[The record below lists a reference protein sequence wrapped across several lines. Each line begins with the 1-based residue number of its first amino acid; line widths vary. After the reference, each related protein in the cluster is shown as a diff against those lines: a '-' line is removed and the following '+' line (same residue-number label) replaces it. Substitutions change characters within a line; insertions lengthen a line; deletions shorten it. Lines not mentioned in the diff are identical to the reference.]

1 MCFFYFL
8 FKIQQKANKKKSNPP
23 KKRSNYNLQNKFVI
37 NDINDDFNNEI
48 NYNYKTE
55 NVDYENEENKIS
67 DNEENKISDNDNQNN
82 QFGSPST
89 LIIKNQNKLNKKNNI
104 ISLKEDIKKRYLS
117 KKYNKEMKS
126 TGINMT
132 ELSLNS
138 NENAE
143 DLSKSSLTN
152 KKKEKSKF
160 MKENLTISKFQNTK
174 LKEKPILK
182 NIENESIKTILEDNE
197 YDFTDDD
204 LDNLAL
210 EDAKNIDKRTFCYF
224 YWNQIKDKEDV
235 INMIFNS
242 SNLESYQIRVIIFL
256 FGMSL
261 YFFINALFFI
271 ESYIANIFLRKGK
284 YSFMEVLE
292 NEFKRC
298 LYSQII
304 SFIVDMFENCM
315 NNPTKRLEIC
325 LKKEKDPI
333 IYLKKSSLILKS
345 MRKLHFIFLIFNFC
359 LMFLFWYFLSAF
371 CVVKYNSRFNWL
383 VGGLITFFI
392 TNCFP
397 FLTCLLITSLRFL
410 GMKIKC
416 CGFFYRLSQWLM

>member
-1 MCFFYFL
+1 
-8 FKIQQKANKKKSNPP
+8 
-23 KKRSNYNLQNKFVI
+23 
-37 NDINDDFNNEI
+37 
-48 NYNYKTE
+48 
-55 NVDYENEENKIS
+55 
-67 DNEENKISDNDNQNN
+67 
-82 QFGSPST
+82 
-89 LIIKNQNKLNKKNNI
+89 
-104 ISLKEDIKKRYLS
+104 
-117 KKYNKEMKS
+117 
-126 TGINMT
+126 MT

-143 DLSKSSLTN
+143 DLSKRSLTN

-304 SFIVDMFENCM
+304 TFIIDMFENCM
-315 NNPTKRLEIC
+315 NNPTKRL
-325 LKKEKDPI
+325 
-333 IYLKKSSLILKS
+333 
-345 MRKLHFIFLIFNFC
+345 F
-359 LMFLFWYFLSAF
+359 
-371 CVVKYNSRFNWL
+371 
-383 VGGLITFFI
+383 
-392 TNCFP
+392 
-397 FLTCLLITSLRFL
+397 
-410 GMKIKC
+410 
-416 CGFFYRLSQWLM
+416 